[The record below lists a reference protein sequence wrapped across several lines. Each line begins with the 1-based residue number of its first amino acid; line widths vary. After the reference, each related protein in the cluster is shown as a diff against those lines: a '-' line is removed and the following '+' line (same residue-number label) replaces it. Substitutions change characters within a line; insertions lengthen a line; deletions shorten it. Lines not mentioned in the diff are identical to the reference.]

1 MDFLGQL
8 SPSQTTSLLKD
19 LNHFPNKKLGQ
30 NFLIDSNIVRKSL
43 ALSDIKDGDYVV
55 EVGPGLGTL
64 SGALLE
70 KNVNLFAVELD
81 KRLYAHLCE
90 TFPNSK
96 FRNFNLINEDALD
109 FPLAALPGNVT
120 NFKVVANLPYAIST
134 PWIDAAISYKAPSKM
149 VLMLQKEAA
158 VRFTAKEQSSQYC
171 PISIFINLAYEIF
184 EMHKVSANC
193 FYPKPKVDS
202 LLLALEIK
210 KQPFFFKE
218 NTKLLIRK
226 IFSQRRKQIGSII
239 KNLNDEN
246 ASAIA
251 RRWLESE
258 NISTILRPDDIS
270 ILQWKSLNNF
280 L

>member
-8 SPSQTTSLLKD
+8 SPSQTTALLKE

-43 ALSDIKDGDYVV
+43 TLAEIKDGDFVV

-70 KNVNLFAVELD
+70 KNVNLFAIELD

-90 TFPNSK
+90 TFPSDK
-96 FRNFNLINEDALD
+96 FKNLNLINADALD
-109 FPLAALPGNVT
+109 FPLADLPEEVC

-134 PWIDAAISYKAPSKM
+134 PWIDAAISKKAPSKM
-149 VLMLQKEAA
+149 VLMLQKEAS

-184 EMHKVSANC
+184 ETHKVSANC

-202 LLLALEIK
+202 LLLALKLKEN
-210 KQPFFFKE
+210 PFFFKE
-218 NTKLLIRK
+218 ETKFLIRK
-226 IFSQRRKQIGSII
+226 IFSQRRKQIGSIV
-239 KNLNDEN
+239 KNLNEEKDS
-246 ASAIA
+246 SAA
-251 RRWLESE
+251 NNWLESE
-258 NISTILRPDDIS
+258 SISKILRPDDIS
-270 ILQWKSLNNF
+270 ILQWKSLNDF